1 MHLSLPEWFP
11 LLNLASSVCKSL
23 KCLISALTQ
32 GGKGGHLF
40 RLTGSFVLWGGRS
53 MANKYL
59 WRVWGVLT
67 PVACA
72 FQIYP
77 AQTPGCSEGELSKA
91 GPGLLA
97 HPRPKL
103 LRFRFSGTPQGGRLG
118 WACVLCPPQVLAARA
133 TRCLVSTLPQVN
145 GVSYHLPGPTRLVS
159 GVHRK
164 SAVSGVL
171 CVSSGALISGCDPPG
186 RCQPSRIPGRH
197 G

>member
-32 GGKGGHLF
+32 GGKGDHLF
-40 RLTGSFVLWGGRS
+40 RLTGSFVLWGGSS

-77 AQTPGCSEGELSKA
+77 AQTPGCSAGALSKV
-91 GPGLLA
+91 GPVFCALPSSKPLG
-97 HPRPKL
+97 
-103 LRFRFSGTPQGGRLG
+103 FRFSDTPQGYIISST
-118 WACVLCPPQVLAARA
+118 CVLCLSQVRAAQATSCLA
-133 TRCLVSTLPQVN
+133 SELPQV
-145 GVSYHLPGPTRLVS
+145 GHVP
-159 GVHRK
+159 
-164 SAVSGVL
+164 
-171 CVSSGALISGCDPPG
+171 
-186 RCQPSRIPGRH
+186 
-197 G
+197 

>member
-1 MHLSLPEWFP
+1 MLT
-11 LLNLASSVCKSL
+11 NLASLVQLCHGEGGILQTDITGCVGSARSVRATLGLPPAHS
-23 KCLISALTQ
+23 T
-32 GGKGGHLF
+32 
-40 RLTGSFVLWGGRS
+40 
-53 MANKYL
+53 
-59 WRVWGVLT
+59 
-67 PVACA
+67 CA
-72 FQIYP
+72 FPAYR

-103 LRFRFSGTPQGGRLG
+103 LRFRFSGTPQGRRLG

-145 GVSYHLPGPTRLVS
+145 GASYHLPGPTRLVS

-164 SAVSGVL
+164 STVSGVL

-186 RCQPSRIPGRH
+186 RCQPSRIPGRR